1 LPAIEFQ
8 WVPGMNCE
16 QFEDAVAEIA
26 RGVLSDASVS
36 RGALAHAETC
46 PRCARRLAN
55 ERRLSEMAAA
65 CRARDEGRAA
75 PPAVENV
82 LLAAFRE
89 RRRTVRR
96 RRSMWVASAAGGAIA
111 AALLIA
117 AFVALPR
124 SEAPR
129 PVAARAGTPAA
140 KTQITAPVYRQLEK
154 PKPRALRAAIRKAVQ
169 PRTVEAASRN
179 REIVTDFI
187 PVVYDPDPIERGS
200 VVRVHLPRAAL
211 VAFGFPVNEL
221 RAEEPIKADVLLGE
235 DGLARAVRFVK

>member
-1 LPAIEFQ
+1 
-8 WVPGMNCE
+8 MNCA
-16 QFEDAVAEIA
+16 QFEDVVAEIA
-26 RGVLSDASVS
+26 RGVLPDTSVS

-65 CRARDEGRAA
+65 CRARDEWRAV
-75 PPAVENV
+75 PLAVERA
-82 LLAAFRE
+82 LLTAFQD
-89 RRRTVRR
+89 RRQALRR
-96 RRSMWVASAAGGAIA
+96 RRSAWIASAAAGAIA
-111 AALLIA
+111 AALFIA

-124 SEAPR
+124 PQSPR
-129 PVAARAGTPAA
+129 PVAVQPATPAA
-140 KTQITAPVYRQLEK
+140 KRQIIAPVYRQLEK
-154 PKPRALRAAIRKAVQ
+154 PRRRALHAANRKPVQ
-169 PRTVEAASRN
+169 PRTAEAASGN

-200 VVRVHLPRAAL
+200 VVRVRLPRAAL